1 MKKEEFAGRAYPS
14 RATKVQQRVRMM
26 FVIAMIWVAACPL
39 SNQALGYRQAA
50 PPAPLPDSVGSQ
62 DPCEHVRI
70 ELEPHRDR
78 DNKPIAGDRPEIAAM
93 KNLKERQIQATGQAK
108 AELSIQCASLILT
121 FQVERELSLYWYHAA
136 TPEDIT
142 NARVAI
148 DEALA
153 LLHEGCAWYSEAGR
167 PSSQPTATPE
177 NPVAA
182 QEPPTEKSSTLKR
195 GEDLLVFAEAMK
207 AWLKPKEDASKE
219 EARRLVAELSVMLES
234 ENKAVVTAAKFY
246 IAALAQNLEPDDRV
260 LRKLDSALEDPD
272 YTMPSLSLMTRLER
286 CMILSDQGQPATAL
300 ALALQFEERCGDWML
315 EAELP
320 IARKTAALVQ
330 RKILLDWIQRA
341 SDAENLR
348 LREQCERML
357 AKTCAVLETYKDHPV
372 LRLEYATPFMVL
384 AE

>member
-1 MKKEEFAGRAYPS
+1 M
-14 RATKVQQRVRMM
+14 VRKAFTLM
-26 FVIAMIWVAACPL
+26 MIWTAACPF
-39 SNQALGYRQAA
+39 SNQALGYQQVA
-50 PPAPLPDSVGSQ
+50 PPTPPPDSAGSPG
-62 DPCEHVRI
+62 PCEHVRI
-70 ELEPHRDR
+70 ELQPYRDR
-78 DNKPIAGDRPEIAAM
+78 DNKPIAGDRPELAAM

-121 FQVERELSLYWYHAA
+121 FQVERELSLYWYRAA
-136 TPEDIT
+136 TPEEIT
-142 NARVAI
+142 SARVAI

-167 PSSQPTATPE
+167 PSSQPTAAPE

-182 QEPPTEKSSTLKR
+182 QERPTEKSPTLKR
-195 GEDLLVFAEAMK
+195 GEELLVFAEAMK
-207 AWLKPKEDASKE
+207 AWLEPKGDASKE

-272 YTMPSLSLMTRLER
+272 YVMPSLSLMTRLER
-286 CMILSDQGQPATAL
+286 CMILSDQGQSAAAL

-341 SDAENLR
+341 SDSENPR
-348 LREQCERML
+348 LRESCERML

-372 LRLEYATPFMVL
+372 LRLEYATPFMTL